1 MGGQII
7 YDILGIACG
16 HVYYYLE
23 DVFPNVEG
31 GFRLVQFLSVRNGP
45 NIESLFFSFRIL
57 VTPQFMKQ
65 IFDPRE
71 GRNQV
76 NAQNEAGNG
85 PGGFDWGDEQQQ

>member
-31 GFRLVQFLSVRNGP
+31 GFRWVFYRTYGKKW
-45 NIESLFFSFRIL
+45 FFRIL

>member
-1 MGGQII
+1 MF
-7 YDILGIACG
+7 Y
-16 HVYYYLE
+16 
-23 DVFPNVEG
+23 
-31 GFRLVQFLSVRNGP
+31 RTS
-45 NIESLFFSFRIL
+45 SKLFFLRIL

>member
-31 GFRLVQFLSVRNGP
+31 GFRWVFYRTSEME
-45 NIESLFFSFRIL
+45 IFFRIL